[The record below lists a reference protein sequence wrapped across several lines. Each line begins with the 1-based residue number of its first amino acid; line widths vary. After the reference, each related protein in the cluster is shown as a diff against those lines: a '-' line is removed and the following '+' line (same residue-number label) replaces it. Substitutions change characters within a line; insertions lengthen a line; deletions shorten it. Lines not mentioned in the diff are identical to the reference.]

1 MIYSEG
7 SVKVNVSRKELIPK
21 KADEVF
27 INEHKKFDRDIHVLL
42 LNSLGWKNKTYLDL
56 MSATGLRAL
65 RISKETKCF
74 SKIILNDSKK
84 SAVNNIKK
92 NIELNN
98 AKNCIVYNLDAY
110 ELLHSLERGVD
121 AIDIDPFG
129 SPIYFITQAIKKL
142 SRNGILSV
150 CATDTAA
157 LSGTCPKT
165 CIRRY
170 HSRSFLSE
178 FYYESGIRILIK
190 ECINLASTYDIALQP
205 IFAHATRHYFRVYF
219 RKVKGAKK
227 ADELMKQINYI
238 SYCPKCLNRVI
249 GVKDVC
255 ECTSRFELIGPLF
268 IGQIYDEK
276 VVNKMKSFN
285 DYPDFFRKVENELKA
300 NVPWFYV
307 TDLIAK
313 RHKLGFEPRI
323 ETLGFYRTYI
333 NPKGFKTDKAIDEI
347 LKIFNKNK

>member
-1 MIYSEG
+1 MKYSEG
-7 SVKVNVSRKELIPK
+7 KAVVNAENKIIPSK
-21 KADEVF
+21 KDEVF
-27 INEHKKFDRDIHVLL
+27 LNEHKLFDRDIHVLL
-42 LNSLGWKNKTYLDL
+42 LNSLGWKNKVYLDL
-56 MSATGLRAL
+56 MSASGIRAL
-65 RISKETKCF
+65 RICKETKCF

-84 SAVNNIKK
+84 SAVKNIKK
-92 NIELNN
+92 NIELNL
-98 AKNCIVYNLDAY
+98 AKNCTIYNLDAY

-129 SPIYFITQAIKKL
+129 SPIYFITSAIKKL
-142 SRNGILSV
+142 SRNGILSI

-170 HSRSFLSE
+170 HSKSFLSE
-178 FYYESGIRILIK
+178 FYYESGLRILVK
-190 ECINLASTYDIALQP
+190 ECINLASAYDVALEP

-249 GVKDVC
+249 GVKDAC
-255 ECTSRFELIGPLF
+255 ECKNRFELIGPLF
-268 IGQIYDEK
+268 IGQLYDEK
-276 VVNKMKSFN
+276 IAGKMKSFGK
-285 DYPDFFRKVENELKA
+285 YPDFFQKIENELKS

-313 RHKLGFEPRI
+313 RHRLGFEPRI
-323 ETLGFYRTYI
+323 EKLGFLRTYI
-333 NPKGFKTDKAIDEI
+333 NPKGFKTDKNIKEI